1 MPNVERIGK
10 EAFSKCTSLDTITIP
25 SSVTNVESDIF
36 YDWGKTQNQT
46 INIEK
51 YEGAAP
57 IGLARANLEESF
69 NNTSNVTLNY
79 IVIEYFVKYN
89 SNKPT
94 IASNSISG
102 NMSNSKHI
110 YYLDSTLSSNLYS
123 LSGWR
128 FTNWN
133 TKANGSG
140 TIYTNNATIKTLLD
154 QDDAVIQDGN
164 TVNLYAQWTQNT
176 YTVTL
181 NANGGVIGSAST
193 VVTFDNAMPS
203 GLNAPTRTGYEFQG
217 YYSSTNGSGIKY
229 YHKDMSSA
237 RPWNLTNS
245 TTLYAHWTPKEYR
258 IMLDAQNGNG
268 GSSVV
273 TAIYNKPMPTATAPT
288 RYGYDFGG
296 YWTGKNGTVLNIIL

>member
-1 MPNVERIGK
+1 M
-10 EAFSKCTSLDTITIP
+10 
-25 SSVTNVESDIF
+25 
-36 YDWGKTQNQT
+36 
-46 INIEK
+46 
-51 YEGAAP
+51 
-57 IGLARANLEESF
+57 
-69 NNTSNVTLNY
+69 
-79 IVIEYFVKYN
+79 
-89 SNKPT
+89 
-94 IASNSISG
+94 
-102 NMSNSKHI
+102 
-110 YYLDSTLSSNLYS
+110 
-123 LSGWR
+123 
-128 FTNWN
+128 
-133 TKANGSG
+133 
-140 TIYTNNATIKTLLD
+140 
-154 QDDAVIQDGN
+154 
-164 TVNLYAQWTQNT
+164 YAQWTQNT